1 MDPLNDVDNIINQLK
16 TDSSSRSSALI
27 QTTETKKTDLTD
39 ENVGDYVYQKT
50 ASLVEAGVGAIN
62 DLRHLM
68 QGGADPKELAAFAQL
83 INAVTKS
90 IDTLNNINLQNKH
103 EKNAIELKKMDIAGK
118 KDIVSNLP
126 AANNILIATRDEV
139 MNRIFD
145 KPRKDKLEILED

>member
-1 MDPLNDVDNIINQLK
+1 MDPENDVDNIINQLRM
-16 TDSSSRSSALI
+16 DSS
-27 QTTETKKTDLTD
+27 QTSLVSVQQPQPTTNLSD

-50 ASLVEAGVGAIN
+50 ASLVDAGVAAVHN
-62 DLRHLM
+62 LKHM
-68 QGGADPKELAAFAQL
+68 MAGGADPKELAAFAQL

-90 IDTLNNINLQNKH
+90 IDTLNNINLQNKQ

-139 MNRIFD
+139 MSRIFD
-145 KPRKDKLEILED
+145 KPKKDKLEILDD

>member
-1 MDPLNDVDNIINQLK
+1 MDPLNDVDNIINQL
-16 TDSSSRSSALI
+16 RSDNSTRTLTVPA
-27 QTTETKKTDLTD
+27 ETKKIDLSD
-39 ENVGDYVYQKT
+39 DNVGDYVYQKT
-50 ASLVEAGVGAIN
+50 ASLVDAGVNAVN
-62 DLRHLM
+62 DMRHLM

-139 MNRIFD
+139 MSRIFD
-145 KPRKDKLEILED
+145 KPKRDKLEILED

>member
-1 MDPLNDVDNIINQLK
+1 MDPLNDVDNIINQLRS
-16 TDSSSRSSALI
+16 DNSSRAL
-27 QTTETKKTDLTD
+27 TVPSETKKIDLSD
-39 ENVGDYVYQKT
+39 DNVGEYVYQKT
-50 ASLVEAGVGAIN
+50 ASLVDAGVNAVN

-103 EKNAIELKKMDIAGK
+103 EKSAIELKKMDIAGK

-139 MNRIFD
+139 MSRIFD

>member
-1 MDPLNDVDNIINQLK
+1 MDPLNDVDNIINQLRS
-16 TDSSSRSSALI
+16 DNSSKAL
-27 QTTETKKTDLTD
+27 TVPPETKKIDLSD
-39 ENVGDYVYQKT
+39 DNVGEYVYQKT
-50 ASLVEAGVGAIN
+50 ASLVDAGVNAVN

-103 EKNAIELKKMDIAGK
+103 EKSAIELKKMDIAGK

-139 MNRIFD
+139 MSRIFD
-145 KPRKDKLEILED
+145 KPRRDKLEILED